1 MPCQVD
7 MSVVVTSIYLLNRWC
22 NSTTGKNMSWQQ
34 GGNKVL
40 LVQEQS
46 AFQLYII
53 QKEQNYHCHATTHLH
68 KLYLAHIILRRF
80 SSGMILH

>member
-1 MPCQVD
+1 
-7 MSVVVTSIYLLNRWC
+7 
-22 NSTTGKNMSWQQ
+22 MSWQQ

-46 AFQLYII
+46 AAQLCII
-53 QKEQNYHCHATTHLH
+53 QKEQNYYYHAITHLH
-68 KLYLAHIILRRF
+68 KLYLDHIILRRL